1 MTDKKTEIPATHAQ
15 VLSITSTKER
25 FINRETSWLAFNN
38 RVLDDACNPNNPVVE
53 RLNFLAISASNLD
66 EFYMVRVAGLKDYV
80 LKGITKKSLDGM
92 TPLEEIEAIQL
103 IATPMVMRQ
112 HTCWLELRQRL
123 EESGITVIK
132 PEKLPPKNLA
142 WLEEYFLEN
151 IFPVLTPIAIDPAHP
166 FPFLPNLGLALV
178 FQLTSGVDDKEQIS
192 IIPLPSQL
200 QRFILIPG
208 KKLQYVLL
216 EDAITLFLNTLM
228 PGFRNLDSALFRIV
242 RDSEL
247 DVDEETE
254 DDFVRNFERA
264 LKQRRRGRVI
274 QIKFATPASKRLVH
288 FVCDQMHVDMHD
300 IIEVDGLLGL
310 SSLRELCELAPAEL
324 RYPPFHVRFPERI
337 NDFGGDCFAAIAA
350 KDIVIHHP
358 FETFDVVIQF
368 LKQAAE
374 DPNVVSIKQT
384 LYRTSK
390 DSPIPKLLIAAAEAG
405 KSVTALVELKAR
417 FDEEANIKW
426 ARNLESAGVQVVYGF
441 VSLKTHTKVTLVTRR
456 ESHGTGNQIVSYAH
470 FGTGNYHPA
479 TAKAYTDLS
488 FFTCDP
494 DLCRDAA
501 YLFNFVTG
509 YAPPRSFKKIITA
522 PRDMRKKLLE
532 LIENEIKNATNG
544 KPGAIWAK
552 MNSLV
557 DEQIIEAL
565 YKASQAGVVI
575 ELVVR
580 GICCLR
586 PGVAGMSENI
596 RVKSIVGRFL
606 EHARIYCFGNGA
618 ALPSANAKVFIG
630 SADWMPRNFDW
641 RVEVVVPI
649 ENPTVHE
656 QIMGQIMVANLK
668 DEKQSWILQPDGSY
682 KRLPSGPDSLCA
694 HDYFINN
701 PSLSGRGK
709 SLKKVKSSQMLR
721 YKPLKKRT

>member
-15 VLSITSTKER
+15 VLSITSTKKR

-38 RVLDDACNPNNPVVE
+38 RVLDEACNPNNPVVE

>member
-1 MTDKKTEIPATHAQ
+1 M
-15 VLSITSTKER
+15 
-25 FINRETSWLAFNN
+25 
-38 RVLDDACNPNNPVVE
+38 
-53 RLNFLAISASNLD
+53 
-66 EFYMVRVAGLKDYV
+66 
-80 LKGITKKSLDGM
+80 
-92 TPLEEIEAIQL
+92 
-103 IATPMVMRQ
+103 
-112 HTCWLELRQRL
+112 
-123 EESGITVIK
+123 
-132 PEKLPPKNLA
+132 
-142 WLEEYFLEN
+142 
-151 IFPVLTPIAIDPAHP
+151 
-166 FPFLPNLGLALV
+166 
-178 FQLTSGVDDKEQIS
+178 
-192 IIPLPSQL
+192 
-200 QRFILIPG
+200 
-208 KKLQYVLL
+208 
-216 EDAITLFLNTLM
+216 
-228 PGFRNLDSALFRIV
+228 
-242 RDSEL
+242 
-247 DVDEETE
+247 DEETE